1 MFVNLSYPTKML
13 AGCCCLC
20 VCVCFCHGVMK
31 VVEAAQ
37 NGSFAVF
44 TEVMLVV
51 ALLVLG
57 AMSGCML
64 YLS

>member
-1 MFVNLSYPTKML
+1 
-13 AGCCCLC
+13 
-20 VCVCFCHGVMK
+20 MK